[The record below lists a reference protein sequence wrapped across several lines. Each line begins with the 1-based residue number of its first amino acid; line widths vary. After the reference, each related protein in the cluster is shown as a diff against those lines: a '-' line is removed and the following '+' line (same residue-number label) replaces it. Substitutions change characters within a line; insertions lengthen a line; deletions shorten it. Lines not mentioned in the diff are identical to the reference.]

1 MRSRPLFQR
10 GDEVA
15 MPVWLANNEP
25 FFFIWRGTVVVF
37 RRATCHQ
44 MRCQP
49 RGEGTGKGRGDGSV
63 SEGRLGRGRCT
74 RTSLGAVQT
83 VRGWLSDLGMSP
95 AQLERRDRK
104 KEEREREDNQASR
117 SQIERKTLA
126 LATIHPRSC
135 LYKRLQRLK
144 KY

>member
-1 MRSRPLFQR
+1 M
-10 GDEVA
+10 
-15 MPVWLANNEP
+15 
-25 FFFIWRGTVVVF
+25 VVF

-104 KEEREREDNQASR
+104 KEERERATSQAG
-117 SQIERKTLA
+117 A
-126 LATIHPRSC
+126 
-135 LYKRLQRLK
+135 RLK
-144 KY
+144 ESARVRERETRLGHYSATFLPL

>member
-1 MRSRPLFQR
+1 MRARLLFQW
-10 GDEVA
+10 GAEVA
-15 MPVWLANNEP
+15 MPVWLANNES
-25 FFFIWRGTVVVF
+25 FLIWRGMVVVF

-49 RGEGTGKGRGDGSV
+49 RGEGTGKGRGDGSY

-74 RTSLGAVQT
+74 RTSLGTVQT

-104 KEEREREDNQASR
+104 KEERER
-117 SQIERKTLA
+117 
-126 LATIHPRSC
+126 AT
-135 LYKRLQRLK
+135 
-144 KY
+144 

>member
-1 MRSRPLFQR
+1 MKARPLFQW
-10 GDEVA
+10 GAEVT
-15 MPVWLANNEP
+15 MPVWLANNES
-25 FFFIWRGTVVVF
+25 FFFFLIWRGMVVVF

-74 RTSLGAVQT
+74 RTSLDAVQT

-95 AQLERRDRK
+95 AQLERRNRK
-104 KEEREREDNQASR
+104 KEERER
-117 SQIERKTLA
+117 
-126 LATIHPRSC
+126 AT
-135 LYKRLQRLK
+135 
-144 KY
+144 